1 MNIGQAAERSGV
13 PAKTIR
19 YYEEIGL
26 VRPSGRAENGYR
38 DFKET
43 DVHKLGFLQR
53 ARSLGFTIED
63 CRALLSLYEDRDR
76 SSADVKALAQKHL
89 AEIVAKIEALESL
102 RGVLAELVETCSGD
116 DRPNCPIL
124 ADLAGRTDLAG
135 RADLAGEA
143 EAREGR
149 A

>member
-26 VRPSGRAENGYR
+26 VGPSVRAENGYR
-38 DFKET
+38 NFQDS

-89 AEIVAKIEALESL
+89 ADIVAKIEALESL
-102 RGVLAELVETCSGD
+102 RGVLSELVESCSGD
-116 DRPNCPIL
+116 HRPNCPIL
-124 ADLAGRTDLAG
+124 ADLAGEP
-135 RADLAGEA
+135 ADLAGERKSQER
-143 EAREGR
+143 EA
-149 A
+149 